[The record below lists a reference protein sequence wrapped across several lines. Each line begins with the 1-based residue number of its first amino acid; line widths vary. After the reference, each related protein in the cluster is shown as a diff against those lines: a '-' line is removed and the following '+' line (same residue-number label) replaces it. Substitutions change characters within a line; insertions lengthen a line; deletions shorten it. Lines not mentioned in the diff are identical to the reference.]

1 MRMPDHSAEET
12 ERGKRGNERML
23 KAVLIITGIIL
34 AIILALFIAGAAMF
48 LKMKY
53 EDELLG

>member
-1 MRMPDHSAEET
+1 
-12 ERGKRGNERML
+12 ML

>member
-12 ERGKRGNERML
+12 KRGMGGNERML

-34 AIILALFIAGAAMF
+34 AIVIVLFIAGAAMF